1 MLAVRMIFIRRKAML
16 PVALALAFASC
27 GTVDPGP
34 DTMPPPP
41 CNAPTPFFVSDV
53 WPKYFDFY
61 SCGKGG
67 CHDASTG
74 HGYFRLQSL
83 SGVTAPQPTDSFAI
97 WPTPWQQNLLAVQH
111 VISCGN
117 PTQSMAITE
126 PAQEN
131 KQHGGGQVVMQ
142 PDLANVNALFSMW
155 LP

>member
-1 MLAVRMIFIRRKAML
+1 MIFIRLHRVPWAA
-16 PVALALAFASC
+16 ALLLLAAC

-41 CNAPTPFFVSDV
+41 CDAPTPFFVSDV

-83 SGVTAPQPTDSFAI
+83 AGVTAPMPSDSFAV
-97 WPTPWQQNLLAVQH
+97 WPPAWQQNLLAVQH
-111 VISCGN
+111 AISCAN
-117 PTQSMAITE
+117 PPQSLAITE

-131 KQHGGGQVVMQ
+131 KSHGGGQIVMQ
-142 PDLANVNALFSMW
+142 ADLTNVNALFSTW
-155 LP
+155 LK